1 VSSATIAQI
10 QKIQASATPELLA
23 AVKSGAISINT
34 AATVASLPAG
44 AQLAAAA
51 GGKKELQL
59 AARQVRESKVS
70 PRQPAS
76 PESPE
81 SPDSVIARLKFTIT
95 ELTAENAVLK
105 SRLAELGAV

>member
-10 QKIQASATPELLA
+10 QKIQESATPELLA
-23 AVKSGAISINT
+23 AVKSGTISINT
-34 AATVASLPAG
+34 AATVASLPAD

-70 PRQPAS
+70 PRDPQ
-76 PESPE
+76 
-81 SPDSVIARLKFTIT
+81 SPDGLIASLKFTIA
-95 ELTAENAVLK
+95 ELTAENLALK
-105 SRLAELGAV
+105 SRLAELGAA